1 MSKKLIGL
9 FISLAFLVGGNPAFG
24 KDVAKKA
31 GALVTR
37 AIKTRQQTQISEDN
51 WESEKDDLEAKYE
64 QFLNKNK
71 SLLSETKRLEEQIS
85 DTNGKIDFMENKI
98 SEISR
103 ISKELSPFLDSVYT
117 ELSSIIQTDMPFLLK
132 ERTNRLAN
140 LRKILDDSKKPVS
153 EKYRKVMEALF
164 IETEYGN
171 TIETYPDKITTQGK
185 TALVNIFR
193 LGRLSLFYQSLD
205 KKTTGYFDTG
215 QSRWVILPGKYNSD
229 INTAIEIAAKRRI
242 AQLLELPLGRISVK

>member
-1 MSKKLIGL
+1 MSKQMIVF
-9 FISLAFLVGGNPAFG
+9 FISLAFLITGSPAFG
-24 KDVAKKA
+24 EDVAKKA
-31 GALVTR
+31 RILVTK
-37 AIKTRQQTQISEDN
+37 AIKTRQQTQISEDD
-51 WESEKDDLEAKYE
+51 WVSEKDDLEAKYE

-71 SLLSETKRLEEQIS
+71 DLLSVTKKLGEQIS

-103 ISKELSPFLDSVYT
+103 ISKELSPFLDTVYT
-117 ELSSIIQTDMPFLLK
+117 ELSSIIQTDIPFLLK
-132 ERTNRLAN
+132 ERTNRLTN

-153 EKYRKVMEALF
+153 EKYRKIMEALF
-164 IETEYGN
+164 IETEYGS

-185 TALVNIFR
+185 KVLVNIFR

-215 QSRWVILPGKYNSD
+215 QSMWITLPGKYNRD

>member
-1 MSKKLIGL
+1 MSKQMIVF
-9 FISLAFLVGGNPAFG
+9 FISLAFLISGSPAFG
-24 KDVAKKA
+24 EDVAKKA
-31 GALVTR
+31 RIFVTK
-37 AIKTRQQTQISEDN
+37 AIKTRQQTQISEDD
-51 WESEKDDLEAKYE
+51 WVSEKDDLEAKYE

-71 SLLSETKRLEEQIS
+71 DLLSVTKKLGEQIS

-103 ISKELSPFLDSVYT
+103 ISKELSPFLDTVYT
-117 ELSSIIQTDMPFLLK
+117 ELSSIIQTDLPFLLK
-132 ERTNRLAN
+132 ERTNRLTN

-153 EKYRKVMEALF
+153 EKYRKIMEALF
-164 IETEYGN
+164 IETEYGS

-185 TALVNIFR
+185 KVLVNIFR

-215 QSRWVILPGKYNSD
+215 QSMWITLPGKYNRD